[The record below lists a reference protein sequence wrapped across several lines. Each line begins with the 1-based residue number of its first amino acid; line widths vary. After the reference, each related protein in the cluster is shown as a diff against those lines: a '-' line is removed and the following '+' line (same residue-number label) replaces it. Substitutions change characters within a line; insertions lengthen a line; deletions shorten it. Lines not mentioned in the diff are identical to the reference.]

1 MLLSINE
8 SKVQELLSDA
18 KPAIS
23 VTASSVATEIYH
35 EKLPLILVS
44 TTAVPEVAASPDFR
58 SDLLKIRGQIEKS
71 GISLKSTE
79 ELEAEI
85 DEMRGRT

>member
-35 EKLPLILVS
+35 EKLPLFFVS

-58 SDLLKIRGQIEKS
+58 SDLLEIRGQIEKS
-71 GISLKSTE
+71 GISRLKSTE
-79 ELEAEI
+79 ELEA
-85 DEMRGRT
+85 GKSTK

>member
-8 SKVQELLSDA
+8 SKVRELLSDA

-23 VTASSVATEIYH
+23 VTSSSIATETYR
-35 EKLPLILVS
+35 EELPLFFVS

-71 GISLKSTE
+71 GIGLKSAE
-79 ELEAEI
+79 ELEVEI